1 LPEGAGNEAMTET
14 GKGRAPEAVVPGKTV
29 IEPPGGW
36 RMLDL
41 RELWAYRELLAVLV
55 TRDIKVRYKQSVL
68 GVAWVILRP
77 LLSAGIFTLVFG
89 LLVKIP
95 SEGRPYAIFVFTA
108 LLPWTFF
115 SVAVASSC
123 GSLVGSA
130 GLIGKVYFPR
140 LLIPLASVAGGLLDL
155 AISIGVL
162 LVLMPFFGVEWSFRL
177 LLVPFLVAGV
187 FVAALGVGTLLSA
200 LTVAYR
206 DFGNLVGFLL
216 QLWMFA
222 TPVVYPA
229 SLVPERFQWVFH
241 FNPMAAQVEGFR
253 SAFLGTPADPAALAV
268 STAASVL
275 ILLAGVAYFE
285 KVERRFADII

>member
-1 LPEGAGNEAMTET
+1 MREAGNY
-14 GKGRAPEAVVPGKTV
+14 RAPGTALPAKTV
-29 IEPPGGW
+29 IVPSGGW

-89 LLVKIP
+89 LLAKIP
-95 SEGRPYAIFVFTA
+95 SEGHPYAIFVFTA

-115 SVAVASSC
+115 SVAVASSG

-155 AISIGVL
+155 AVSIGVL
-162 LVLMPFFGVEWSFRL
+162 LVLMPFFGVEWSLRL

-187 FVAALGVGTLLSA
+187 LVVALGMGTLLSA

-216 QLWMFA
+216 HLWMFA
-222 TPVVYPA
+222 TPVVYPT
-229 SLVPERFQWVFH
+229 SLVPERFRWVFY

-253 SAFLGTPADPAALAV
+253 WAFLGTPADPVGLAV
-268 STAASVL
+268 SFVGAVM